1 VASALND
8 IDLHRRGIARRRGV
22 RHHPLASLAAIILA
36 LGTLLAACDAATLE
50 PGASSGEPVRILAG
64 AAATLDPAAAG
75 DAASVG
81 VIAQL
86 FETLTVFDTSLTL
99 RPALAESWAF
109 EDGGRQIVFR
119 LRDGLTF
126 SDGTPLRGEDVVR
139 SWLRLI
145 DPQGPSP
152 LVSLMLDVEGALGYV
167 RGVSADPASVGL
179 RADGL
184 EVTVELNR
192 PAADFVNIVA
202 GPMFAIVPPGID
214 DDPGALRPGSFVGSG
229 GYTLAAGDG
238 DSTTLH
244 ANPNYWA
251 GEPPTGEVVLVHDLG
266 GRSPVDAYEA
276 GELDY
281 APIGDFDASWIAYDP
296 VLGPELREVPSLSV
310 QYYGFDT
317 TRPPF
322 DDIRVRQAVGAAV
335 DWRRIVELGSTGSE
349 VVANSMVPPGIPG
362 STERDF
368 LPVHD
373 PDAARELLAD
383 AGFPDGAGFPEIT
396 MLTGGGP
403 YDEAIVT
410 EIERE
415 LGIDVT
421 YETMDFDTYF
431 GRLDSDPP
439 HIWSLTWVADYPG
452 PNDFLGVLLGS
463 ESSNNYGGYRS
474 AEFDAAIADAGAADD
489 PVAARAA
496 YDRAEAIIQAD
507 VPVVPVSYGTGW
519 ALSPETLLGAGQNGL
534 GLIRIAGLTWA
545 E

>member
-1 VASALND
+1 MAPALSD
-8 IDLHRRGIARRRGV
+8 IDLRRRGI
-22 RHHPLASLAAIILA
+22 ASLAAIVLA
-36 LGTLLAACDAATLE
+36 LGALLGACDAATLKT
-50 PGASSGEPVRILAG
+50 GASSGEPVRILAG
-64 AAATLDPAAAG
+64 AAGTIDPAAAG

-109 EDGGRQIVFR
+109 EDGGRRIVFR

-126 SDGTPLRGEDVVR
+126 SDGTPLTGDDVVR

-145 DPQGPSP
+145 DPQQPSP
-152 LVSLMLDVEGALGYV
+152 LVSLMLDVEGALDYV
-167 RGVSADPASVGL
+167 RGVSTDPGSVGL

-214 DDPGALRPGSFVGSG
+214 NDPGALRPGSFVGSG
-229 GYTLAAGDG
+229 GYTIAAADG

-266 GRSPVDAYEA
+266 GRSPVEAYEA

-322 DDIRVRQAVGAAV
+322 DDVRVRQAVGAAV

-373 PDAARELLAD
+373 PDAARQLLAD
-383 AGFPDGAGFPEIT
+383 AGFPDGAGFPEVT

-415 LGIDVT
+415 LGIEVT

-489 PVAARAA
+489 PAAAREA
-496 YDRAEAIIQAD
+496 YDQAEAIIQAD